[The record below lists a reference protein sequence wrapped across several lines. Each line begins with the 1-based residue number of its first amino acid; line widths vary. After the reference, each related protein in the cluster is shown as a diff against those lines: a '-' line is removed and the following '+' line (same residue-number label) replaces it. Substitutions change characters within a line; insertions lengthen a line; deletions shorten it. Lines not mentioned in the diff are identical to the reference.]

1 MGAWTRASAD
11 VRTLV
16 FDVFFSHFDANAT
29 LDHGPVAR
37 GALLNAAA
45 HGHARHVDIS
55 LTQTSGELR
64 LTVDDDG
71 QGLPAKTTQGTGTA
85 IITSWV
91 GVTGGTWSL
100 APAEQQGTRLV
111 VTIPRG

>member
-1 MGAWTRASAD
+1 MAID
-11 VRTLV
+11 P
-16 FDVFFSHFDANAT
+16 DIE
-29 LDHGPVAR
+29 VALAGDSGEQPLALYR
-37 GALLNAAA
+37 IIEQALLNAAA

-64 LTVDDDG
+64 LAVDDDG
-71 QGLPAKTTQGTGTA
+71 QGLPATITQGTGTA

-100 APAEQQGTRLV
+100 APGDQQGTRLV
-111 VTIPRG
+111 VTIRRG